1 MKLEKLTALALT
13 CVMTAGCS
21 TGLSHLNQPPKM
33 SAPGAVRNPV
43 PQPTPARIVL
53 TAPDEDYAEPEITP
67 GSLWRS
73 GPESLFGDRR
83 ARTKGDIVTV
93 LIEIDEEAEMRNR
106 TNRNK
111 SGSDDVSVGALFG
124 LNSLAQQ
131 VLPGGAD
138 LNPGIETSSTT
149 SSTGDGLIQRE
160 ERITLR
166 IAATVTDVLP
176 NGHLAISGS
185 QEIRVNYELREL
197 QMVGIIRREDISRD
211 NVVTLGQS
219 RRGAYFLW
227 RSRTNHRS
235 SKGPLRPTDHRQ
247 NLTILTYEQTVTNS
261 YHCSCRPCRRRR
273 RLFSKIKVIL

>member
-1 MKLEKLTALALT
+1 MTSAKLSAISLFCVLAT
-13 CVMTAGCS
+13 GCS
-21 TGLSHLNQPPKM
+21 TGLSHLNQPPRM
-33 SAPGAVRNPV
+33 SPPGAVRNPV
-43 PQPTPARIVL
+43 PQPTPARVDM
-53 TAPDEDYAEPEITP
+53 TAPEAVYAEPKITA

-124 LNSLAQQ
+124 LNSLAQK

-160 ERITLR
+160 ERITLK

-211 NVVTLGQS
+211 NIVTSDKVAEARISYGGRGQI
-219 RRGAYFLW
+219 
-227 RSRTNHRS
+227 
-235 SKGPLRPTDHRQ
+235 TDLQKARYGQ
-247 NLTILTYEQTVTNS
+247 QIID
-261 YHCSCRPCRRRR
+261 
-273 RLFSKIKVIL
+273 KISPF

>member
-1 MKLEKLTALALT
+1 MTGRKTTSIALACL
-13 CVMTAGCS
+13 MSASCS
-21 TGLSHLNQPPKM
+21 TGLDHLNKPPSM
-33 SAPGAVRNPV
+33 SAPGAVRHPV
-43 PQPTPARIVL
+43 PQPSPDRVSL
-53 TAPDEDYAEPEITP
+53 TAPAETQVQQKVTA

-93 LIEIDEEAEMRNR
+93 MIEIDDEAEMRNR

-166 IAATVTDVLP
+166 VAATVTDVLP

-197 QMVGIIRREDISRD
+197 QLVGIIRREDISRD
-211 NVVTLGQS
+211 NVVTSDKVAEARISYGGRGQI
-219 RRGAYFLW
+219 
-227 RSRTNHRS
+227 
-235 SKGPLRPTDHRQ
+235 TDLQKARYGQ
-247 NLTILTYEQTVTNS
+247 QI
-261 YHCSCRPCRRRR
+261 
-273 RLFSKIKVIL
+273 IDKVSPF